1 MRFFY
6 FVIFLFIFGLAE
18 DLKIQENDQDQ
29 KALNFTPSLIQD
41 SYYASFGF
49 NLTYAHFYHR
59 RYFDTI
65 SFNSLSVAFDMGKLF
80 QKDQVFVA
88 FYLDGAAG
96 RGKSDALYALFS
108 GLKVGGKLLDGKIT
122 PYFKVGLNL
131 MHFPFEY
138 KEQQFNAYGLDSEV
152 GVFFDI
158 KNGYGIGLSY
168 RHTFDRAYKLRLN
181 DIHTSIVMLG
191 FAYYDFDL
199 EW

>member
-1 MRFFY
+1 MRFLCFLLLI
-6 FVIFLFIFGLAE
+6 IFCGWAE
-18 DLKIQENDQDQ
+18 DLVKQEGKDQ
-29 KALNFTPSLIQD
+29 KLYSSALMKNA
-41 SYYASFGF
+41 YYASFSF
-49 NLTYAHFYHR
+49 NLTYAHFYHK
-59 RYFDTI
+59 RYFDTT
-65 SFNSLSVAFDMGKLF
+65 SFNSLAFTFDMGELF
-80 QKDQVFVA
+80 QEDQIFVG

-108 GLKVGGKLLDGKIT
+108 GLKVGGKLLNGKII

-138 KEQQFNAYGLDSEV
+138 KNNQFNAYGLDSEI
-152 GVFFDI
+152 GIFFDI

-191 FAYYDFDL
+191 FTYYDFNL

>member
-1 MRFFY
+1 MRFFC
-6 FVIFLFIFGLAE
+6 FVVLLLFCGWAQ
-18 DLKIQENDQDQ
+18 DMAIQESKEDQ
-29 KALNFTPSLIQD
+29 KELNPSLRMQD

-65 SFNSLSVAFDMGKLF
+65 SFNSLAFAFDMGRLF
-80 QKDQVFVA
+80 QKDQVFVG

-108 GLKVGGKLLDGKIT
+108 GFKVGGRFLDGKIT
-122 PYFKVGLNL
+122 PYLKIGLNL

-138 KEQQFNAYGLDSEV
+138 QQNQFNAYGLDSEV
-152 GVFFDI
+152 GIFFDI

-191 FAYYDFDL
+191 FAYYDFSL

>member
-1 MRFFY
+1 MISLVFCGWTKD
-6 FVIFLFIFGLAE
+6 FGFATQKNDKNKNWELSTIPS
-18 DLKIQENDQDQ
+18 IQN
-29 KALNFTPSLIQD
+29 

-59 RYFDTI
+59 NYFNTG
-65 SFNSLSVAFDMGKLF
+65 SFNSLAFTFDMGKLM
-80 QKDQVFVA
+80 QNRDILIG

-108 GLKVGGKLLDGKIT
+108 GLKVGRKLWDGSIIPYLKIG
-122 PYFKVGLNL
+122 VNI

-138 KEQQFNAYGLDSEV
+138 KQRQFNVHALDSEI
-152 GVFFDI
+152 GMFFDV
-158 KNGYGIGLSY
+158 KNGYGVGFSY
-168 RHTFDRAYKLRLN
+168 RYTFGRSSKLRLDN
-181 DIHTSIVMLG
+181 IHTSIIMLG